1 MAIPI
6 SFVTAVLTK
15 NAIDSGFLGGLTG
28 FLKSYPDATQDDE
41 LVGVAFMSGGE
52 LQEFVD
58 SLTVKG
64 FDVAQGVAVGEMFHG
79 EWEACDGIEFVAIE
93 PGRPFSPWQA
103 TAVQG
108 KFK

>member
-6 SFVTAVLTK
+6 SFLTAVLK
-15 NAIDSGFLGGLTG
+15 KCAVESRYPGGLPG
-28 FLKSYPDATQDDE
+28 FLKSYPDATQDAE

-64 FDVAQGVAVGEMFHG
+64 FDVAQGFAVGEMFHG

-93 PGRPFSPWQA
+93 PERPFSPWQA
-103 TAVQG
+103 SAVQG